1 VLCYHGLPII
11 FMTLTL
17 LNIQLKILPTLALI
31 SSLIFLT
38 LASMNIGLKVISN
51 CSADIPN
58 SSVNEY

>member
-1 VLCYHGLPII
+1 
-11 FMTLTL
+11 MTLTL

-58 SSVNEY
+58 FSVNEY

>member
-1 VLCYHGLPII
+1 
-11 FMTLTL
+11 MTLTSV
-17 LNIQLKILPTLALI
+17 NIQLKILSTLTLI